1 LHKEP
6 GIRWHLSVLPTTLA
20 RQFLPVLTTLL
31 RSELT
36 LSQNER
42 QLLRSQ
48 ASRKKKRCPYISSN
62 YKKLYRG
69 ALHLSGGVMEAGAT
83 SSTSSYSNQTGS

>member
-1 LHKEP
+1 
-6 GIRWHLSVLPTTLA
+6 LPTTLA

-48 ASRKKKRCPYISSN
+48 ARRKEKGCPYISNADANCLNTHS
-62 YKKLYRG
+62 
-69 ALHLSGGVMEAGAT
+69 VQIDIT
-83 SSTSSYSNQTGS
+83 FF

>member
-1 LHKEP
+1 
-6 GIRWHLSVLPTTLA
+6 LPTTLAKLDSITATTLA

-48 ASRKKKRCPYISSN
+48 QKCKEVSSAARSGKSLGEAPPPLVIHTLRPYISIFCEGI
-62 YKKLYRG
+62 YYL
-69 ALHLSGGVMEAGAT
+69 
-83 SSTSSYSNQTGS
+83 